1 MPVRWIDPS
10 PVLRVERFNSFDEFR
25 PNDVIGG
32 MRSTPLDSSPIS
44 ASRSILALPDC
55 LLVLQR
61 SFARRMEGSSTSPA
75 WWGSPRPGPPA
86 AGRR

>member
-44 ASRSILALPDC
+44 ASR
-55 LLVLQR
+55 
-61 SFARRMEGSSTSPA
+61 
-75 WWGSPRPGPPA
+75 
-86 AGRR
+86 